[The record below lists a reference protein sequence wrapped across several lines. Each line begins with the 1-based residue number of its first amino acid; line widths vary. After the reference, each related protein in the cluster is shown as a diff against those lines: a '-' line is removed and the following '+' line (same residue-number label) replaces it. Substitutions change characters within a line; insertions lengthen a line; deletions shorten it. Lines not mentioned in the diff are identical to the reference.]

1 MSGPFFARHTPS
13 TEPAN
18 SNRLVGVRAFG
29 HRVGAI
35 STSSFAQLGGVVL
48 RFADAF
54 EGLLHRE
61 FAHPFNIG
69 SDALRDC
76 ASNESHQGTETKQI
90 LTTLSTSQVRAGFVQ
105 CDLYRGIA
113 AGLPADKVFFSPFPL
128 ARTSIVVATKAWFLL
143 DADSRETRLQ
153 RYLNE
158 ELEALHDAPFDPDD
172 EASRKYVE
180 TRTADYL
187 AIGATADLRL
197 GLRKNPKSWHAP
209 FLVHSG
215 QRDTEAP
222 ASETQLVR
230 KMFLASGF
238 GSEDDAGM
246 PYSLL
251 SAATHGRFNHAGL
264 SEHTP
269 VGPSENGVTMSALH
283 TSLDV
288 TARVTVLSAITTL
301 TYLRALARYMNVP
314 QGLVR
319 QQLQEPTLA
328 WSAIAKVQVPEWL
341 RRTD

>member
-1 MSGPFFARHTPS
+1 
-13 TEPAN
+13 
-18 SNRLVGVRAFG
+18 
-29 HRVGAI
+29 
-35 STSSFAQLGGVVL
+35 
-48 RFADAF
+48 
-54 EGLLHRE
+54 
-61 FAHPFNIG
+61 
-69 SDALRDC
+69 LRDC

-222 ASETQLVR
+222 ASETQLVQR
-230 KMFLASGF
+230 CSWRRGLVLRTTPACRTLCCPQRLTAAS
-238 GSEDDAGM
+238 
-246 PYSLL
+246 
-251 SAATHGRFNHAGL
+251 T
-264 SEHTP
+264 TP
-269 VGPSENGVTMSALH
+269 GCQSTRP
-283 TSLDV
+283 
-288 TARVTVLSAITTL
+288 
-301 TYLRALARYMNVP
+301 LARPKMAS
-314 QGLVR
+314 R
-319 QQLQEPTLA
+319 
-328 WSAIAKVQVPEWL
+328 
-341 RRTD
+341 

>member
-1 MSGPFFARHTPS
+1 
-13 TEPAN
+13 
-18 SNRLVGVRAFG
+18 V
-29 HRVGAI
+29 
-35 STSSFAQLGGVVL
+35 
-48 RFADAF
+48 
-54 EGLLHRE
+54 
-61 FAHPFNIG
+61 
-69 SDALRDC
+69 
-76 ASNESHQGTETKQI
+76 
-90 LTTLSTSQVRAGFVQ
+90 
-105 CDLYRGIA
+105 
-113 AGLPADKVFFSPFPL
+113 DKVFFSPFPL
-128 ARTSIVVATKAWFLL
+128 ARTSIVVATRAWFVL
-143 DADSRETRLQ
+143 DSESRETRLQ

-187 AIGATADLRL
+187 AIGATADLRPVR
-197 GLRKNPKSWHAP
+197 RKNQKSWHAP
-209 FLVHSG
+209 FLVNSS

-230 KMFLASGF
+230 KMFVTSGF
-238 GSEDDAGM
+238 GSEGEAGI

-314 QGLVR
+314 QDLVR

-328 WSAIAKVQVPEWL
+328 WSTIAKVQVPEWL
-341 RRTD
+341 

>member
-1 MSGPFFARHTPS
+1 VAS
-13 TEPAN
+13 
-18 SNRLVGVRAFG
+18 
-29 HRVGAI
+29 I
-35 STSSFAQLGGVVL
+35 STSSFAQLGAVVL
-48 RFADAF
+48 RFADAL
-54 EGLLHRE
+54 EGLLDHE

-76 ASNESHQGTETKQI
+76 ASNEAHQGPETKQI

-128 ARTSIVVATKAWFLL
+128 ARTSIVVATKAWFVL
-143 DADSRETRLQ
+143 DSDSRETRLQ

-172 EASRKYVE
+172 EASREYVE
-180 TRTADYL
+180 RRTADYL
-187 AIGATADLRL
+187 AVGATADLRP
-197 GLRKNPKSWHAP
+197 GRRKNPKSWHTP
-209 FLVHSG
+209 FLVNSC
-215 QRDTEAP
+215 QQDTDAP

-230 KMFLASGF
+230 KMFVASGF
-238 GSEDDAGM
+238 GSEDEAGV

-269 VGPSENGVTMSALH
+269 VGPSENGVTMSVLH

-301 TYLRALARYMNVP
+301 TYLRALARYMNVSH
-314 QGLVR
+314 GLVR
-319 QQLQEPTLA
+319 EQLLEPTLA
-328 WSAIAKVQVPEWL
+328 WSVIAKVQVPEWL
-341 RRTD
+341 RRTDVC

>member
-1 MSGPFFARHTPS
+1 VAS
-13 TEPAN
+13 
-18 SNRLVGVRAFG
+18 
-29 HRVGAI
+29 I
-35 STSSFAQLGGVVL
+35 STSSFAQLSGVVL
-48 RFADAF
+48 RFADAL
-54 EGLLHRE
+54 EGLLDRE

-76 ASNESHQGTETKQI
+76 ASNAAHRGLDTKQI

-105 CDLYRGIA
+105 CDLFRGIA
-113 AGLPADKVFFSPFPL
+113 AGLPVDKVFFSPFPL
-128 ARTSIVVATKAWFLL
+128 ARTSIVVATRAWFVL
-143 DADSRETRLQ
+143 DSESRETRLQ

-197 GLRKNPKSWHAP
+197 GRRKNQKSWHAP
-209 FLVHSG
+209 FLVDSS

-230 KMFLASGF
+230 KMFVASGF
-238 GSEDDAGM
+238 GSEGEARI

-301 TYLRALARYMNVP
+301 TYLRTLARYMNVP
-314 QGLVR
+314 QNLVR

-328 WSAIAKVQVPEWL
+328 WSTIAKVQVPEWL
-341 RRTD
+341 